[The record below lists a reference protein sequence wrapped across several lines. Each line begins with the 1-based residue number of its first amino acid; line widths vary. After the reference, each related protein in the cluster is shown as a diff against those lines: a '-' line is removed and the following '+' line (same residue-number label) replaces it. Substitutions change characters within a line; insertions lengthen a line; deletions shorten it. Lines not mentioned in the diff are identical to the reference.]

1 MDDCCVIERYERGF
15 SFLLTFLVAC
25 CACYFIQNQR
35 RFLALSSA
43 TLTCTLHRLPVCATK
58 ETLFLKDS
66 EKNLKNEWRSEEKGA
81 AVQSY
86 CASKPV
92 GGSTQGEKE
101 EREDGELNEAA
112 VEY

>member
-1 MDDCCVIERYERGF
+1 MQQKRHCF
-15 SFLLTFLVAC
+15 SK
-25 CACYFIQNQR
+25 I
-35 RFLALSSA
+35 
-43 TLTCTLHRLPVCATK
+43 
-58 ETLFLKDS
+58 LK
-66 EKNLKNEWRSEEKGA
+66 KNLKNEWRSEEKGA